1 MNNISLLAID
11 QGTTSSRAV
20 LFSPDG
26 KILALKQKELALQTP
41 HKGWVE
47 QSPADIWADTLWACR
62 GVIEEAQKTAAKIAA
77 IGITNQRETTII
89 WDRKTGDP
97 VYNAIVW
104 QDRRT
109 ADLCAKL
116 KQAGHEQTITDKT
129 GLLLDPYFSATKI
142 AWILDNIPGVRA
154 RAQSGDLAFGTIDCF
169 LLWKLTG
176 GKIHTTDVTNAARTM
191 LYNTREQ
198 KWDETLL
205 KLFNIPAAL
214 LPEVKDNAAA
224 FGTTLANLL
233 GASYTIGGMAGDQ
246 HAALIGQACFEP
258 GMVKS
263 TYGTGC
269 FVLMNIGSTFK
280 ISQNRLLT
288 TPAYR
293 LNSEITY
300 ALEGSIFTAGAAIQ
314 WLRDNLGLFDDAA
327 QSEALARSV
336 PDNNQVYFVPAF
348 TGLGAPYWEP
358 NAKAM
363 ITGLSRESTGAHITR
378 AALEAQGYQSH
389 DLMEAMKADSD
400 TEHAINLI
408 RADGGLVANEFMC
421 QFLADMLDRTIEIPT
436 VTETTAWG
444 AAVLAGLQ
452 SGVFS
457 GLEDITQSWT
467 PARRY
472 TPQMQNAERQA
483 LYKAWKTAVHSTL
496 EAVRE

>member
-1 MNNISLLAID
+1 MSNATLLAID
-11 QGTTSSRAV
+11 QGTTSSRAI
-20 LFSPDG
+20 LFSPG
-26 KILALKQKELALQTP
+26 GEILALKQKELALQTP

-47 QSPADIWADTLWACR
+47 QSPVDIWEDTLWACR
-62 GVIEEAQKTAAKIAA
+62 GVIESAHDRVANIAA

-89 WDRKTGDP
+89 WDRKTGEP

-116 KQAGHEQTITDKT
+116 KDAGFEQIITDKT

-142 AWILDNIPGVRA
+142 AWILDNVPGVRD
-154 RAQSGDLAFGTIDCF
+154 RAQNGDLAFGTIDCF

-176 GKIHTTDVTNAARTM
+176 GKTHTTDVTNASRTL

-198 KWDETLL
+198 KWDEALL
-205 KLFNIPAAL
+205 ELFNIPAAL
-214 LPEVKDNAAA
+214 LPEVKDNAAT
-224 FGTTLANLL
+224 FGTTQANLL

-269 FVLMNIGSTFK
+269 FALMNIGTEFK
-280 ISQNRLLT
+280 TSQNRLLT

-293 LNSEITY
+293 LNGEITY

-314 WLRDNLGLFDDAA
+314 WLRDNLGLFEDAA

-358 NAKAM
+358 EAKAM

-378 AALEAQGYQSH
+378 AALEAQAYQSC
-389 DLMEAMKADSD
+389 DLMQAMHADSD
-400 TEHAINLI
+400 AAHAMNVI

-421 QFLADMLDRTIEIPT
+421 QFLADMLDRTVEIPA

-444 AAVLAGLQ
+444 AAALAGLQ
-452 SGVFS
+452 SGVFTE
-457 GLEDITQSWT
+457 LDDITQNWT
-467 PARRY
+467 LARRY
-472 TPQMQNAERQA
+472 TPQMQSSERQA
-483 LYKAWKTAVHSTL
+483 LFKAWKTAIHSTL
-496 EAVRE
+496 QGLI